1 MQLYAELLP
10 SRSSPR
16 RTSSFTR
23 DVTLGILIPPPIFEK
38 RLSTLDSRL
47 STLDKST
54 PKDTE
59 TRFQSHTKQHLHTMP
74 RDLAALVKGDTN
86 SEAAPEGIMFGA
98 QATKDSET
106 ASKRNE
112 VHPYTQTLTLRD
124 VDSCVILEDLAF
136 PPNERASR
144 AKVSLSFSSRPPS
157 STPPPAISYLS
168 PTLQHPGVTE
178 TAACVGLSLLALYPL
193 GRKWDPKPFILRR
206 TTRDAFPHC
215 ESDLLCMHVARNAIH
230 MHYPTI
236 SLSGIVS
243 PTRFTPIIQRMHTRA
258 QQTAAPAFTSI
269 PHRIRSQEN

>member
-1 MQLYAELLP
+1 
-10 SRSSPR
+10 
-16 RTSSFTR
+16 
-23 DVTLGILIPPPIFEK
+23 
-38 RLSTLDSRL
+38 
-47 STLDKST
+47 
-54 PKDTE
+54 
-59 TRFQSHTKQHLHTMP
+59 MP
-74 RDLAALVKGDTN
+74 RDLAALVKGDPN
-86 SEAAPEGIMFGA
+86 SEPAPEGIMFGA

-144 AKVSLSFSSRPPS
+144 AKVSLSCSSRPSS

-168 PTLQHPGVTE
+168 PTLQHPGVTQ

-193 GRKWDPKPFILRR
+193 GRKWDPKPFILRH

-230 MHYPTI
+230 MHYPII

-243 PTRFTPIIQRMHTRA
+243 PTCFTPIIQRMHTHA